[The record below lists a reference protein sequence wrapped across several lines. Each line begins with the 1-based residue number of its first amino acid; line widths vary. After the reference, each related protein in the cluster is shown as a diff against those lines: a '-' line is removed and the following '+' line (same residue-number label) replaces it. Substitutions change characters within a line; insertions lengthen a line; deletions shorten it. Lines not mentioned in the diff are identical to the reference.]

1 MIESKK
7 KIYLIIF
14 TMDEE
19 QSYSLIVYEE
29 VDVRKIHRAIKA

>member
-29 VDVRKIHRAIKA
+29 VDVIKIHRAIKA